1 MTEARI
7 LVTGATGFIGSR
19 LVRALEIYLGDQTS
33 RGTRYSI
40 VKASRKPRPGDA
52 AWVVF
57 DADDPTTFRGALE
70 GVKVAY
76 WLVHGMAEGHGFGA
90 REVNSAK
97 AFAKAAAD
105 AGVERIIYLGGLK
118 PSGRISEHLRSRLET
133 GLALS
138 EGTVPVIELRA
149 SVILGPGSEGW
160 VIMRDLAAR
169 LPAML
174 CPKWLENRTT
184 PVAVDDVI
192 RALVAAS
199 HCSLEHLGSWDL
211 PGPETLPY
219 IEILQRVARALGRK
233 PLIVHVPVLTPW
245 LSSLWLGLVTRARVP
260 VARALAEGLSSDIV
274 QTQRAFW
281 EVCGAPEISLDD
293 AIAKTL
299 ETDAPP
305 TRPGVRLWERIAARL
320 TRKASRA

>member
-1 MTEARI
+1 MTRSV

-19 LVRALEIYLGDQTS
+19 LVAALS
-33 RGTRYSI
+33 RDSRYSMI
-40 VKASRKPRPGDA
+40 KASRKPREG
-52 AWVVF
+52 WVVF
-57 DADDPTTFRGALE
+57 DADEPSTFPSALH
-70 GVKVAY
+70 GIDVAY
-76 WLVHGMAEGHGFGA
+76 WLVHGMAEGHDFGE
-90 REVNSAK
+90 REVASAR

-105 AGVERIIYLGGLK
+105 AGVERIIYLGGLA
-118 PSGRISEHLRSRLET
+118 PSGRSSEHLRSRLAT
-133 GLALS
+133 GLALA

-174 CPKWLENRTT
+174 CPRWLENKTT

-192 RALVAAS
+192 RALATAAE
-199 HCSLEHLGSWDL
+199 CPIENAGTWDL

-219 IEILQRVARALGRK
+219 IEILKRVARALGRE
-233 PLIVHVPVLTPW
+233 PVIVKVPVLTPW

-260 VARALAEGLSSDIV
+260 VARALAEGLTSDIV

-281 EVCGAPEISLDD
+281 EVCGGPSISLDE

-299 ETDAPP
+299 ESD
-305 TRPGVRLWERIAARL
+305 RPVLRTGAKLWERLARRL
-320 TRKASRA
+320 TRRAG